1 MTEEPKDAPSSAW
14 SPLRQ
19 PLFRALWIA
28 AAASNI
34 GTLMQNVGAAWLMT
48 ALAASPLMVALVQ
61 TATTLPVFLLG
72 LPAGALADVIDRR
85 RLLLFTQWW
94 MLAAAGM
101 LGMLTLM
108 NATTSWVLLSL
119 TFLLGLGNALNG
131 PAWQAIISDLVSRDD
146 LPSAV
151 ALNSVG
157 FNLARAVGPML
168 GGFLVAAAGSGVVF
182 LLNAASFLGVIAVL
196 FYWRRPP
203 RKSVLPTERVMGAIR
218 IGVRYIRHVP
228 ALRGTLLQAGIF
240 SFFATALLALLPLL
254 ARIEL
259 GLGSDGYGALLGAF
273 GAGAIIGAALLPR
286 VRNKISTTQI
296 VRGTTILFALVIASV
311 AYLRDFPAVCAVMV
325 VGGLSWLMILSLFN
339 SSIQISVPAWV
350 RGRALSFYLLI
361 FFGGMAGGGALWGTM
376 AEFAGIP
383 DTLLLT
389 SAGLIAGLFLTGG
402 RLLTTEGATD
412 TTPSLHWPEHTI
424 AIMPEPD
431 SGPVLVMLEYRID
444 PGRAKDFADAMKALG
459 RVRRRDGAMR
469 WGLFQDTADPSRYFE
484 IFAAE
489 SWAEHLR
496 QHERVT
502 IADREIENSV
512 RSFHIG
518 EIPPRASHLIYTY
531 GSDTKKTMDF
541 PGSF

>member
-1 MTEEPKDAPSSAW
+1 MTAETKEVPPSAW

-19 PLFRALWIA
+19 PVFRTLWIA

-85 RLLLFTQWW
+85 RLLIFTQWW
-94 MLAAAGM
+94 MLAAAGV
-101 LGMLTLM
+101 LGLLTLM
-108 NATTSWVLLSL
+108 NFTTSWVLLSL

-131 PAWQAIISDLVSRDD
+131 PAWQAIIADLVSRED

-168 GGFLVAAAGSGVVF
+168 GGFLVAAAGSGAVF

-196 FYWRRPP
+196 FHWRRPP
-203 RKSVLPTERVMGAIR
+203 RKSVLPAERVMGAIR

-228 ALRGTLLQAGIF
+228 ALRATLLQVGIF

-254 ARIEL
+254 ARQEL

-273 GAGAIIGAALLPR
+273 GTGAIIGAGLLSR
-286 VRNKISTTQI
+286 VRKAISTAHI
-296 VRGTTILFALVIASV
+296 VRGATVLFALAVAAV
-311 AYLRDFPAVCAVMV
+311 AYLRSFPAICAAMV
-325 VGGLSWLMILSLFN
+325 AAGLSWLVILSVFN

-383 DTLLLT
+383 DTLLAT
-389 SAGLIAGLFLTGG
+389 SVGLIAGLFLTGG
-402 RLLTTEGATD
+402 RGLTAEGID
-412 TTPSLHWPEHTI
+412 ITPSLHWPEHIVAVT
-424 AIMPEPD
+424 PEPD
-431 SGPVLVMLEYRID
+431 SGPVLIMREYRID
-444 PGRAKDFADAMKALG
+444 PERAKEFADAMKALG
-459 RVRRRDGAMR
+459 RMRRRDGAMR
-469 WGLFQDTADPSRYFE
+469 WGLFQDTAEPGRYFE
-484 IFAAE
+484 IFVAE

-502 IADREIENSV
+502 VADREIENHA
-512 RSFHIG
+512 RSFHVG
-518 EIPPRASHLIYTY
+518 EAPPATSHLIYTY
-531 GSDTKKTMDF
+531 ASDAKKTMDF
-541 PGSF
+541 SRPF

>member
-1 MTEEPKDAPSSAW
+1 MNGESKDAQPSAW

-28 AAASNI
+28 AVASNI

-72 LPAGALADVIDRR
+72 LPAGALADVVDRR

-94 MLAAAGM
+94 MVAAAGV

-108 NATTSWVLLSL
+108 NATTSWALLSL

-131 PAWQAIISDLVSRDD
+131 PAWQAIISDLVSRED

-182 LLNAASFLGVIAVL
+182 LLNAASFLGVITVL

-254 ARIEL
+254 ARTEL

-273 GAGAIIGAALLPR
+273 GAGAIIGAAVLSK
-286 VRNKISTTQI
+286 VRKKISTTQI
-296 VRGTTILFALVIASV
+296 VRVTTILFALVVLAV
-311 AYLRDFPAVCAVMV
+311 AYLRSFPAICGVMII
-325 VGGLSWLMILSLFN
+325 GGFSWLMILSVFN
-339 SSIQISVPAWV
+339 ASIQISVPAWV

-361 FFGGMAGGGALWGTM
+361 FFGGMAGGGALWGMM

-383 DTLLLT
+383 DTLLTT
-389 SAGLIAGLFLTGG
+389 SVGLIAGLFLTGG
-402 RLLTTEGATD
+402 RLLTTEGTD
-412 TTPSLHWPEHTI
+412 ITPSLHWPEHTM

-444 PGRAKDFADAMKALG
+444 PGRGRDFADAMRALG
-459 RVRRRDGAMR
+459 RMRRRDGAMR

-484 IFAAE
+484 IFATE

-502 IADREIENSV
+502 IADREIENYV
-512 RSFHIG
+512 RSFHVG
-518 EIPPRASHLIYTY
+518 GTPPTTSHLIYSY
-531 GSDTKKTMDF
+531 GSDAKKAIDF
-541 PGSF
+541 PGPF